1 VVVVDDDVGGPF
13 PPPSR
18 HPFLEA
24 LAAGGWQARRVDE
37 PAVGQ
42 GRSTVVALFG
52 EIRAWKGRP
61 GYSDAARDAVERVCT
76 AAPSA
81 LVIQFGHPRLI
92 RELGPARS
100 IVSAWGGEAVMQQ
113 AAARW
118 LMRQH

>member
-1 VVVVDDDVGGPF
+1 VVLVDDDLGGPF

-18 HPFLEA
+18 EPFFQA
-24 LAAGGWQARRVDE
+24 LAAGGWEARRVDA

-61 GYSDAARDAVERVCT
+61 GYSDDARATVERVCA

-81 LVIQFGHPRLI
+81 LVVQFGHPRLI
-92 RELGPARS
+92 RELGAARS
-100 IVSAWGGEAVMQQ
+100 IVSAWGGEPVMQQ